1 MKKSISPDHR
11 KLFEYAIGRMK
22 RDKIKLTDL
31 NIFKSE
37 LVDTIANY
45 YLYNSNSALYEGMES
60 EITSLAA
67 NYKISFESLNFLS
80 ENFDKIDF
88 FSSEIRKLESIREK
102 SDHDFQLLQKCFLV
116 YLRTDFTW
124 AEVMKMNEIF
134 GLNRNLKKKNKAIM
148 IPNLPKIL
156 KECYYGD

>member
-1 MKKSISPDHR
+1 MSIIVTGGAGMIGSNIIKGLNDGGKNDIIVVDNLKDGKK
-11 KLFEYAIGRMK
+11 FWN
-22 RDKIKLTDL
+22 LTEL
-31 NIFKSE
+31 NIS
-37 LVDTIANY
+37 DY
-45 YLYNSNSALYEGMES
+45 
-60 EITSLAA
+60 
-67 NYKISFESLNFLS
+67 
-80 ENFDKIDF
+80 FDKIDF

-116 YLRTDFTW
+116 YLVTDFTW

>member
-11 KLFEYAIGRMK
+11 KLFEYAIGTMK

-60 EITSLAA
+60 EITSLTA
-67 NYKISFESLNFLS
+67 NYKISFESLDFLS
-80 ENFDKIDF
+80 ENFSKIEI
-88 FSSEIRKLESIREK
+88 FSNEIRALESIREK
-102 SDHDFQLLQKCFLV
+102 SDHDFINTVSLFYNAD
-116 YLRTDFTW
+116 YL
-124 AEVMKMNEIF
+124 
-134 GLNRNLKKKNKAIM
+134 
-148 IPNLPKIL
+148 
-156 KECYYGD
+156 